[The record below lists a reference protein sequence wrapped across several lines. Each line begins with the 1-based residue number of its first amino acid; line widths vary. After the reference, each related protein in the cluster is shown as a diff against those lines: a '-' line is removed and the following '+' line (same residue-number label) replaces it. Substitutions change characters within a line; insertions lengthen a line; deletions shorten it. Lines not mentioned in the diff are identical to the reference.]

1 MRRWVVLVVAVAV
14 LVIAVAQLVDR
25 TMGAS
30 LTSGIERVLC
40 RPSPGAAF
48 AVFGL
53 LAVDVLFPVP
63 SSLVMILSG
72 AVFGVVAGALL
83 AFFGSL
89 AGNFL
94 GFEISRRYGSGL
106 AMRLFGTTELEL
118 VKMRGAVSRYGVLA
132 ILLSRPLP
140 VVMETLS
147 IAAGL
152 GDMKR
157 SDFLSASILGT
168 LPLCFVYAYAGAF
181 SLRGGSI
188 VPALVAAV
196 AVPSLAWILWRRR
209 VGRVVDRPVAK
220 L

>member
-1 MRRWVVLVVAVAV
+1 MRHWSLIVLAIAL
-14 LVIAVAQLVDR
+14 LVIVIAQLVDR
-25 TMGAS
+25 TMGES
-30 LTSGIERVLC
+30 LVSGIERVLS
-40 RPSPGAAF
+40 RPSPGAAL

-53 LAVDVLFPVP
+53 LAVDVLLPVP

-72 AVFGVVAGALL
+72 AVFGVVAGAIL
-83 AFFGSL
+83 AFCGSL

-94 GFEISRRYGSGL
+94 GFEISRRYGSVV
-106 AMRLFGTTELEL
+106 AARLFGATDLEL
-118 VKMRGAVSRYGVLA
+118 SKMRGTVARYGTLA

-152 GDMKR
+152 ADMKR
-157 SDFLSASILGT
+157 SAFLSASILGT
-168 LPLCFVYAYAGAF
+168 LPICFVYAYAGAF

-196 AVPSLAWILWRRR
+196 TIPALAWVLWRRR
-209 VGRVVDRPVAK
+209 GSIY
-220 L
+220 